1 MKLPYKDI
9 SRNKKL
15 ENIVFTAILVIIYRL
30 IFPSGSSLLI
40 YTGSELLLFALL
52 YTSAL
57 YISDFF
63 SLKKYSP
70 LSVILNVGLL
80 TAILF
85 FVFAIS
91 KVEDPRKL
99 QGSGTEVQLFF
110 SLLSTFLLVGCL
122 TYIFVSFRYL
132 FFLRQKKNPS
142 RYFNVMVIFAAA
154 AYFLNILKKAN
165 NENSFLWEAFLV
177 VTIVLFSINSLRVAW
192 IAFLSK
198 KEKLYLL
205 IMSIVIAILFMIN
218 ANFCWDESVSIVNA
232 LDSFSGGTWTFLFL
246 LMLYGAIFSFVVF
259 FTALFHLPT
268 AEAFDRKAEEVS
280 SLMDLSKI
288 ITQVFDKKQLSET
301 IVALSSKVCNSDCS
315 WFVTQENDEFDIQ
328 SVKNIGYIEA
338 EKITKKIL
346 LEISEK
352 IEETITISKSSIR
365 ISYENDLKIYNFSSI
380 AVAPLLLHGHI
391 RGYIIAA
398 KRTNSFFDD
407 EDKKAL
413 SAYADYAAVAFEN
426 ARLFADS
433 IEKERMKKEL
443 EVARDIQ
450 YKIIPENVPINKK
463 MQIAARFKP
472 AYEVGGDYYDF
483 FDISEDKM
491 GFVVADVSGKG
502 ISAAFVMA
510 EVKGVFESL
519 SKTIAAPKELLIRAN
534 EILKKSLDRKSFVT
548 AIYGV
553 IDLET
558 GKVRLARAGHT
569 PIILVKEGKIERF
582 TPNGIGL
589 GIDNGINF
597 SQYITE
603 LEIQLNYNDILTL
616 YSDGIIESKNTR
628 LEDFGIERFEQ
639 IVLENRNLHVEDIST
654 KIINKLDEFSKDYIQ
669 HDDITLVL
677 FKWGN

>member
-30 IFPSGSSLLI
+30 IFPSGGSLLI
-40 YTGSELLLFALL
+40 YTGSEIILFALL
-52 YTSAL
+52 YTAAL
-57 YISDFF
+57 YINDFF

-91 KVEDPRKL
+91 KVEDPGQL
-99 QGSGTEVQLFF
+99 QSGGTEVQLFF
-110 SLLSTFLLVGCL
+110 SLLSAFLLVGCL
-122 TYIFVSFRYL
+122 TYIFVAFRYL

-142 RYFNVMVIFAAA
+142 KYFNLMVIFSAAA
-154 AYFLNILKKAN
+154 FFLNILKRGN

-177 VTIVLFSINSLRVAW
+177 VTIVLISINSLRVAW

-198 KEKLYLL
+198 REKIYLL

-218 ANFCWDESVSIVNA
+218 ANFCWDKSVSTISA
-232 LDSFSGGTWTFLFL
+232 LENFSGGMWTYLFL

-301 IVALSSKVCNSDCS
+301 IVSLSSKVCNSDCA
-315 WFVTQENDEFDIQ
+315 WFVVSENDEYEIQ
-328 SVKNIGYIEA
+328 SVKNIGYLEA
-338 EKITKKIL
+338 DKITRKIL
-346 LEISEK
+346 LEVSDK
-352 IEETITISKSSIR
+352 IDETITLAKSSIR

-380 AVAPLLLHGHI
+380 AIAPLILHGQV

-398 KRTNSFFDD
+398 KRNNSFFDD

-413 SAYADYAAVAFEN
+413 SAYADFAAVAFEN

-450 YKIIPENVPINKK
+450 YKIIPENLPVAKN
-463 MQIAARFKP
+463 MQVAARFKP

-483 FDISEDKM
+483 FEISADKL
-491 GFVVADVSGKG
+491 GIVVADVSGKG

-519 SKTIAAPKELLIRAN
+519 ARTIQSPKELLIRAN

-548 AIYGV
+548 AIYGI
-553 IDLET
+553 IDLKT
-558 GKVRLARAGHT
+558 GMVKLARAGHT
-569 PIILVKEGKIERF
+569 PVILIKEGKSERL
-582 TPNGIGL
+582 TPSGIGL
-589 GIDNGINF
+589 GLDNGINF
-597 SQYITE
+597 TQYISE
-603 LEIQLNYNDILTL
+603 LEIQLKYNDILTL

-639 IVLENRNLHVEDIST
+639 VLIENRNLHVEDIST
-654 KIINKLDEFSKDYIQ
+654 KIINRVDEFSKDYIQ